1 MKMQATDRKKRYLTY
16 WLLSAVGGLVLIGLG
31 LSLFGEAVIAKYEQ
45 RAWFWFGTLS
55 LIVVNSG
62 VSLVGQSV
70 VYRIKYLRE
79 GE

>member
-1 MKMQATDRKKRYLTY
+1 MQATDRKKRYLTY